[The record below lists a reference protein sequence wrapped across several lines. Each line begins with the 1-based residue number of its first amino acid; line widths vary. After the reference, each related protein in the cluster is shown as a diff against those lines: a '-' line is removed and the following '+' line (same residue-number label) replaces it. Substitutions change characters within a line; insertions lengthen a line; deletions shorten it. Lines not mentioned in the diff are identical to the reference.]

1 MRFMQPVETFIARER
16 AILVRRFEIVVVEG
30 ADRGARVISEDDEV
44 TVGTAAGTHLQLTD
58 PAVSRHHCSVRAC
71 ERGLELRDLSSTNGT
86 FIGEHEVVRG
96 FIRSGTRVRIGATT
110 LTVTVLDDTIE
121 HALAET
127 DHFGNL
133 LGVSPAMRR
142 LYPLLAKCA
151 SSDVTVLIQGE
162 TGTGKELVAEAI
174 HMESARNG
182 RPFVT
187 VDCSALPRQLAES
200 ELFGHVRGAF
210 TGADVDRTGAFE
222 DANGGTIFLDE
233 IGELPLDLQ
242 PLLLRALENH
252 TIRRVGSNQQ
262 RPVDVRIIAAS
273 NRDLRVEVN
282 AKRFRAD
289 LLYRLNVVRV
299 VVPAL
304 RDREGDV
311 AVLARHFWS
320 KFQPEQAIPPALL
333 DELVFQSWPGNVRE
347 LRNAVE
353 RSAIVG
359 TTHVPDV
366 GGLSHAQAKESAI
379 RQWEKAWVERL
390 LVAHGQN
397 VTHAARAA
405 QMGRSHLRR
414 LMQQYGIVRGIPD
427 EDD

>member
-1 MRFMQPVETFIARER
+1 MEPVETFAARDH
-16 AILVRRFEIVVVEG
+16 AIFVRRFELVVVDG
-30 ADRGARVISEDDEV
+30 VDRGARVVSEEDEV
-44 TVGTAAGTHLQLTD
+44 TIGTAAGTGLRLTD
-58 PAVSRHHCSVRAC
+58 PAVSRHHCAVRAC

-86 FIGEHEVVRG
+86 FLGDHEIVRG

-110 LTVTVLDDTIE
+110 IAVTVLDDNIE
-121 HALAET
+121 HPLAEE
-127 DHFGNL
+127 DRFGGL
-133 LGVSPAMRR
+133 LGKSSSMRR

-151 SSDVTVLIQGE
+151 ASDVTVLIQGE

-174 HMESARNG
+174 HAASTRQHG
-182 RPFVT
+182 PLVT

-210 TGADVDRTGAFE
+210 TGADVDRSGAFE
-222 DANGGTIFLDE
+222 DASGGTIFLDE

-262 RPVDVRIIAAS
+262 RHVDVRVIAAS

-299 VVPAL
+299 VVPPL
-304 RDREGDV
+304 RDREGDI
-311 AVLARHFWS
+311 AMLAEHFWRR
-320 KFQPEQAIPPALL
+320 FQPEQAVPPALL
-333 DELVFQSWPGNVRE
+333 DELVIQAWPGNVRE

-359 TTHVPDV
+359 TTNIPDIA
-366 GGLSHAQAKESAI
+366 GLSHAQAKDSAI
-379 RQWEKAWVERL
+379 RQWERSWVERL
-390 LVAHGQN
+390 LAAHGQN

-414 LMQQYGIVRGIPD
+414 LLQQYGIVRGIPD
-427 EDD
+427 DEDD